1 MHECT
6 PLIIAHNNKPTML
19 DSAGNVS
26 GANEEDGGVNRLI
39 QNELLCYVQFHLKRC
54 PKLKIMEVVGS
65 CFSEDVILHARD
77 VLNNNYG
84 DKLGAKL
91 KQRRQVP
98 GKTKGDSTLDD
109 ILSAMI
115 ELDQNSIET
124 NFGAKDIMSLPKCDP
139 KDVDNFAV
147 LERVLSL
154 EEKIKRFESGLSEN
168 VMKTITNSDKI
179 DELNNE
185 LKTHNTLLKEKF
197 DPPVPSFTHIAI
209 CEKDNN
215 QIQNK
220 NVPKWPNGTGA
231 PGISPTSRKRDT
243 RCQDIDAPN
252 NSQPSDGAASDSPR
266 NGGKSSEIT
275 DISDGVSNATAE
287 IPNGDVASGVASG
300 GTSGVASDVASG
312 NSPADGATS
321 VSMSDIVKTGKGK
334 ISNSFGVTKRSD
346 GNSNGFAKRSDGTSN
361 GSGGASNSY
370 AWKTVGRDGKVV
382 KGDGQRQNRKRVIQ
396 GNVQSDVVLGAPP
409 PKRDFFIS
417 RVLPQTGDASFR
429 KFIGDNVVKN
439 FELTLTSNA
448 KAKFKSYK
456 LSVDIADREKV
467 FRPEVWPM
475 GVKLQRWR
483 IRNDSEKDVRLNTA
497 QHGQR

>member
-6 PLIIAHNNKPTML
+6 SLIIAHNNKPTML
-19 DSAGNVS
+19 DSAGNISV
-26 GANEEDGGVNRLI
+26 ANEEDGVVNRLI
-39 QNELLCYVQFHLKRC
+39 QNELLCFVQFHLKRC
-54 PKLKIMEVVGS
+54 PKLKIIEVVGR
-65 CFSEDVILHARD
+65 CFSEDVILQARH
-77 VLNNNYG
+77 VLNDCYG
-84 DKLGAKL
+84 DKLSAKL

-98 GKTKGDSTLDD
+98 GKTRCDVTLDD

-124 NFGAKDIMSLPKCDP
+124 NFGARDIMSLPKCDP

-154 EEKIKRFESGLSEN
+154 EEKIKRIESGLNEN
-168 VMKTITNSDKI
+168 VMKVMTNSDKI
-179 DELNNE
+179 NELASE
-185 LKTHNTLLKEKF
+185 LKTHNTLLMEKL
-197 DPPVPSFTHIAI
+197 DPPTPSYTHIDA
-209 CEKDNN
+209 CEKDSSLVHTKNIPN
-215 QIQNK
+215 QLK
-220 NVPKWPNGTGA
+220 GTDAPGNVPVSK
-231 PGISPTSRKRDT
+231 KRDT
-243 RCQDIDAPN
+243 NCQGSGASHD
-252 NSQPSDGAASDSPR
+252 SQPILSAANVTPQKD
-266 NGGKSSEIT
+266 
-275 DISDGVSNATAE
+275 VSNGASSAAAE
-287 IPNGDVASGVASG
+287 IPDDVESSSASGVANSAASGGANSGANSGVASG
-300 GTSGVASDVASG
+300 SGPVSGAASVR
-312 NSPADGATS
+312 
-321 VSMSDIVKTGKGK
+321 MSDIVKRGQGKTL
-334 ISNSFGVTKRSD
+334 NAFGGV
-346 GNSNGFAKRSDGTSN
+346 SN
-361 GSGGASNSY
+361 GSGRAPNRSSGASNGQ

-382 KGDGQRQNRKRVIQ
+382 KNDGQRQSRKRVIQ

-417 RVLPQTGDASFR
+417 RVLPQTGDESFK

-439 FELTLTSNA
+439 FDLILTSNA

-497 QHGQR
+497 QNGQR